1 MRTEWRHSVS
11 MRSLE
16 HLDAY
21 RLGRELA
28 VAAYRMSRVAPLSQ
42 HPIVADQ
49 IGRAAISI
57 PANVAE
63 AFALGTPRQ
72 LVRGVRIAF
81 GSAVE
86 LKTHFWVAARVDAL
100 PTGPIVEQTAAD
112 LERVTSMLV
121 GLLKRY
127 GGRRV

>member
-1 MRTEWRHSVS
+1 MT
-11 MRSLE
+11 
-16 HLDAY
+16 
-21 RLGRELA
+21 
-28 VAAYRMSRVAPLSQ
+28 RVRPLSG
-42 HPIVADQ
+42 HPILADQ

-86 LKTHFWVAARVDAL
+86 LKTHFWVAGRVDAL
-100 PTGPIVEQTAAD
+100 PTGASVERTAAD

-127 GGRRV
+127 GRKNV

>member
-1 MRTEWRHSVS
+1 

-28 VAAYRMSRVAPLSQ
+28 VEAYRMTRVRPLSG
-42 HPIVADQ
+42 HPILADQ

-81 GSAVE
+81 GSCVE
-86 LKTHFWVAARVDAL
+86 LKTHFWVAERVEAL
-100 PTGPIVEQTAAD
+100 PVGAPAEQTAAD

-127 GGRRV
+127 GRKDV